1 MNFRQAMRLKHGKIA
16 GGDVNEANDYFAG
29 LDSNRQFTETGK
41 MVSKGGRTRKKVVK
55 FGQRPPRSRYGNL

>member
-16 GGDVNEANDYFAG
+16 GGDVNEADDYFAG
-29 LDSNRQFTETGK
+29 LGNKQFTETGK

-55 FGQRPPRSRYGNL
+55 MGQHPPRSRYGNL